1 MLHFKSSATK
11 SITTIV
17 EFLESPDKTRKLYGL
32 ADSEPSPSTNVEA
45 KQLKTVDDLLASLD
59 ERVELING
67 EIIKRPMARSDHA
80 LVQTGLSDETVPLKR
95 KEGPGGWWI
104 LSEISVRYGEYQ
116 CPSHDLAGWRK
127 ERHPNRP
134 SGIMELIPDWV
145 CEITSPGHERKDVFH
160 HLLLLQRYQVPFYW
174 VISPEDKTLIAY
186 QLVNETYSVIYSAEA
201 ADGASLGKANIPPF
215 KEIPIDLGYIFG
227 GE

>member
-1 MLHFKSSATK
+1 
-11 SITTIV
+11 
-17 EFLESPDKTRKLYGL
+17 
-32 ADSEPSPSTNVEA
+32 VEA
-45 KQLKTVDDLLASLD
+45 KQLKTVDDLLASPE
-59 ERVELING
+59 ERVELIDG
-67 EIIKRPMARSDHA
+67 EIVKRPMARSDHA

-95 KEGPGGWWI
+95 QDGPGGWWI
-104 LSEISVRYGEYQ
+104 LSEISVRYSEHQ

-134 SGIMELIPDWV
+134 SGIMEITPDWV

-160 HLLLLQRYQVPFYW
+160 HLLLLQRYRVPFYW

-186 QLVNETYSVIYSAEA
+186 RLVNEHYSVIFAVEKA
-201 ADGASLGKANIPPF
+201 AGQTLGKANIPPF
-215 KEIPIDLGYIFG
+215 EQIPIDLGYIFG